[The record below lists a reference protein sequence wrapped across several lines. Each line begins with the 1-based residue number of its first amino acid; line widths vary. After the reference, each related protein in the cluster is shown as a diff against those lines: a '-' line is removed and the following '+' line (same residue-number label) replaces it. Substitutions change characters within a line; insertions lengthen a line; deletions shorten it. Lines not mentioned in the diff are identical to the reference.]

1 MKDKLL
7 QVKGRSEKGKGN
19 GKVGCLERR
28 TEKIV
33 PEEQRTRIGR
43 AI

>member
-7 QVKGRSEKGKGN
+7 QVKGRSEEKGN
-19 GKVGCLERR
+19 GKVECLERR
-28 TEKIV
+28 TEEIV